1 MIADE
6 RFSAPSRLL
15 HWLMALLVL
24 AMPFIGVGMAASA
37 SGRYS
42 LLLSVHRPLGIAILV
57 LVAIRFINRLINR
70 PPPLPATLPPL
81 QRLAAKASHF
91 ALYAL
96 MFALPL
102 VGWGMLSAGGYPIVL
117 YGPVE
122 LPPISPTKRHPVR
135 RTTPV
140 AHGVGL
146 SVVRHIPCP
155 CGSGA
160 VPWTDPARR
169 RVGKHG
175 DLDVTE
181 PVSPV
186 GQCLGMMTLAGARW
200 ASRCGSDERSDAP
213 SIDLRQL

>member
-24 AMPFIGVGMAASA
+24 AMLFIGVGMAASA

-117 YGPVE
+117 YGPLE
-122 LPPISPTKRHPVR
+122 LPPILPQS
-135 RTTPV
+135 
-140 AHGVGL
+140 AIL
-146 SVVRHIPCP
+146 Y
-155 CGSGA
+155 
-160 VPWTDPARR
+160 
-169 RVGKHG
+169 
-175 DLDVTE
+175 
-181 PVSPV
+181 
-186 GQCLGMMTLAGARW
+186 AG
-200 ASRCGSDERSDAP
+200 
-213 SIDLRQL
+213 LRQLHTVLAYLLFATFLAHVAAALFHGLIRRDGVWESMATLTLQNPSRRSDSASG

>member
-24 AMPFIGVGMAASA
+24 AMLFIGVGMAASA

-122 LPPISPTKRHPVR
+122 LPPILPQS
-135 RTTPV
+135 
-140 AHGVGL
+140 AIL
-146 SVVRHIPCP
+146 Y
-155 CGSGA
+155 
-160 VPWTDPARR
+160 
-169 RVGKHG
+169 
-175 DLDVTE
+175 
-181 PVSPV
+181 
-186 GQCLGMMTLAGARW
+186 AG
-200 ASRCGSDERSDAP
+200 
-213 SIDLRQL
+213 LRQLHTVLAYLLFATFLAHVAAALFHGLIRRDGVWGSMATLTLQNPSRRSDSASGR

>member
-24 AMPFIGVGMAASA
+24 AMLFIGVGMAASA

-117 YGPVE
+117 YGPLE
-122 LPPISPTKRHPVR
+122 LPPILPQS
-135 RTTPV
+135 
-140 AHGVGL
+140 AIL
-146 SVVRHIPCP
+146 Y
-155 CGSGA
+155 
-160 VPWTDPARR
+160 
-169 RVGKHG
+169 
-175 DLDVTE
+175 
-181 PVSPV
+181 
-186 GQCLGMMTLAGARW
+186 AG
-200 ASRCGSDERSDAP
+200 
-213 SIDLRQL
+213 LRQLHTVLAYLLFATFLAHVAAALFHGLIRRDGVWGSMATLTLQNPSRRSESASGP

>member
-24 AMPFIGVGMAASA
+24 AMLFIGVGMAASA

-122 LPPISPTKRHPVR
+122 LPPFCHK
-135 RTTPV
+135 
-140 AHGVGL
+140 
-146 SVVRHIPCP
+146 
-155 CGSGA
+155 
-160 VPWTDPARR
+160 
-169 RVGKHG
+169 
-175 DLDVTE
+175 
-181 PVSPV
+181 
-186 GQCLGMMTLAGARW
+186 
-200 ASRCGSDERSDAP
+200 AP
-213 SIDLRQL
+213 SCTPDYVSCTRCWLICCSPHSLPMWQRRCSMD

>member
-24 AMPFIGVGMAASA
+24 AMLFIGVGMAASA

-122 LPPISPTKRHPVR
+122 LPPILPQS
-135 RTTPV
+135 
-140 AHGVGL
+140 AIL
-146 SVVRHIPCP
+146 Y
-155 CGSGA
+155 
-160 VPWTDPARR
+160 
-169 RVGKHG
+169 
-175 DLDVTE
+175 
-181 PVSPV
+181 
-186 GQCLGMMTLAGARW
+186 AG
-200 ASRCGSDERSDAP
+200 
-213 SIDLRQL
+213 LRQLHTVLAYLLFATFLAHVAAALFHGLIRRDGVWGSMATLTLQNPSRRSESASGR

>member
-24 AMPFIGVGMAASA
+24 AMLFIGVGMAASA

-122 LPPISPTKRHPVR
+122 LPPILPQS
-135 RTTPV
+135 
-140 AHGVGL
+140 A
-146 SVVRHIPCP
+146 
-155 CGSGA
+155 
-160 VPWTDPARR
+160 
-169 RVGKHG
+169 
-175 DLDVTE
+175 
-181 PVSPV
+181 
-186 GQCLGMMTLAGARW
+186 TLYAG
-200 ASRCGSDERSDAP
+200 
-213 SIDLRQL
+213 LRQLHTVLAYLLFATFLAHVAAALFHGLIRRDGVWGSMATLTLQNPSRRSESASGR

>member
-24 AMPFIGVGMAASA
+24 AMLFIGVGMAASA

-117 YGPVE
+117 YGPLE
-122 LPPISPTKRHPVR
+122 LPPILPQS
-135 RTTPV
+135 
-140 AHGVGL
+140 AIL
-146 SVVRHIPCP
+146 Y
-155 CGSGA
+155 
-160 VPWTDPARR
+160 
-169 RVGKHG
+169 
-175 DLDVTE
+175 
-181 PVSPV
+181 
-186 GQCLGMMTLAGARW
+186 AGR
-200 ASRCGSDERSDAP
+200 
-213 SIDLRQL
+213 RQLHTVLAYLLFATFLAHVAAALFHGLIRRDGVWGSMATLTLQNPSRRSESASGR